1 MVSDDNRGTV
11 ATNNKYLSLKGIY
24 LIESQKMM
32 KNVWDKVLVSWKWVQ
47 LNFAW
52 LTQLKKQPVFCA
64 RGRKLTLAWLDHLL
78 GSLKSS
84 NCQ

>member
-24 LIESQKMM
+24 LIDSQKMM
-32 KNVWDKVLVSWKWVQ
+32 KNGWEKVLVSWKGVH
-47 LNFAW
+47 LTFAW
-52 LTQLKKQPVFCA
+52 LAQLKEQPVFCA
-64 RGRKLTLAWLDHLL
+64 SGGELALASLDHLL
-78 GSLKSS
+78 GSEKSS